1 MKKIFTIISCL
12 AFSIAINAQ
21 STTAQTGKKSK
32 LTQKVNNETRL
43 ASPNAPTVNQAATP
57 LENLSLKESEFDFGK
72 IPQGKPVTH
81 IFEFTNTGTLPLS
94 LDNVQ
99 ASCGCTTPVWNKDTI
114 APGTSSKIT
123 VGYNAANEGPF
134 AKPVTIT
141 YNGNET
147 KQLTIK
153 GEVWKTP
160 VTSAP
165 VNTSVNSLKNE

>member
-1 MKKIFTIISCL
+1 MKQIFL
-12 AFSIAINAQ
+12 AFSFLCL
-21 STTAQTGKKSK
+21 TTALSAQTNMATKKQSNTAK
-32 LTQKVNNETRL
+32 AEKM
-43 ASPNAPTVNQAATP
+43 ASPTAVLINQPAVP
-57 LENLSLKESEFDFGK
+57 VESLNLKENEFDFGK

-81 IFEFTNTGTLPLS
+81 NFEFTNTSTKPFA

-114 APGTSSKIT
+114 APGATAKIT

-134 AKPVTIT
+134 TKPVTIT
-141 YNGNET
+141 YNGTT
-147 KQLTIK
+147 KQIFIK

-165 VNTSVNSLKNE
+165 ENSSLNNLKKEQ

>member
-1 MKKIFTIISCL
+1 MKQIFL
-12 AFSIAINAQ
+12 AFSFLGL
-21 STTAQTGKKSK
+21 TTALSAQTNMATKKQSNTAK
-32 LTQKVNNETRL
+32 AEKM
-43 ASPNAPTVNQAATP
+43 ASPTAVLVNQPAVP
-57 LENLSLKESEFDFGK
+57 VESLNLKENEFDFGK

-81 IFEFTNTGTLPLS
+81 IFEFTNSSTKPFA

-114 APGTSSKIT
+114 APGETAKIT

-134 AKPVTIT
+134 TKPVTIT
-141 YNGNET
+141 YNGIT
-147 KQLTIK
+147 KQIFIK

-165 VNTSVNSLKNE
+165 ENSTLNNLKKEQ